1 MDSLNERLAN
11 LGQAVAEVNAPD
23 QDAIADARRRWARS
37 GRHTPGRRWT
47 FVVVPAFAIAAA
59 VIAIIL
65 TRTSEGERSLTY
77 SIGDVPGERGQW
89 IAAREPVRLRFSDGS
104 HVEVARDAKMRVA
117 ATDQRGSTIDLEQGA
132 LHAEVVHRGVSSWHF
147 RTGPYTVL
155 VKGTRFD
162 AAWDSMRETFTLDML
177 EGKVEITGPLIQA
190 PVTVTAGQSVIAN
203 VPEKRF
209 EIRSFRTAADASGAA
224 KPGPDIS
231 KQDVTQAVLPSA
243 SSSIDPGA
251 KPSALE
257 TATTTKPTP
266 SRSKST
272 AKAVAEQPDPHSIST
287 PAQEKAAQASQG
299 SAAVANTAATMP
311 STKVEKWREYLAAR
325 AYSSAIKAAEQRG
338 FDAVVAE
345 ATTAELYALSDAARY
360 AGRLARA
367 RDALIALRARFNEQG
382 KTAFLLG
389 RIAADEK
396 DVAGAIEWFDR
407 YLQEQ
412 PGGPLAETATGRL
425 IELYKPRDAA
435 RARKL
440 AERYL
445 AAYPDGSYAALAK
458 TLVEK

>member
-23 QDAIADARRRWARS
+23 HDAIADARRRWARS
-37 GRHTPGRRWT
+37 ARRTRGRRWA

-59 VIAIIL
+59 VIAL
-65 TRTSEGERSLTY
+65 FVTRTADDERSLTY
-77 SIGDVPGERGQW
+77 SIGDEHGERGQW
-89 IAAREPVRLRFSDGS
+89 IAAREPVLLRFSDGS
-104 HVEVARDAKMRVA
+104 HIEVARDAKVRVA
-117 ATDQRGSTIDLEQGA
+117 AMDQRGSTIDLEQGA
-132 LHAEVVHRGVSSWHF
+132 LHAEVLHRDVSSWQF

-162 AAWDSMRETFTLDML
+162 AAWDSTRETFTLEML
-177 EGKVEITGPLIQA
+177 EGKVQITGPLIQA
-190 PVTVTAGQSVIAN
+190 PVTVSAGQSVLAN
-203 VPEKRF
+203 VAEKRF
-209 EIRSFRTAADASGAA
+209 EIRSVRTADAAA
-224 KPGPDIS
+224 PTAPVVQPTS
-231 KQDVTQAVLPSA
+231 HEPA
-243 SSSIDPGA
+243 
-251 KPSALE
+251 
-257 TATTTKPTP
+257 TATQTTP
-266 SRSKST
+266 SKASPST
-272 AKAVAEQPDPHSIST
+272 SNAVAEQTDPH
-287 PAQEKAAQASQG
+287 PA
-299 SAAVANTAATMP
+299 
-311 STKVEKWREYLAAR
+311 TKVDKWREYLAAR
-325 AYSSAIKAAEQRG
+325 AYSSAITAAEQRG
-338 FDAVVAE
+338 FDAVVGE
-345 ATTAELYALSDAARY
+345 ATSAELYALSDAARY

-396 DVAGAIEWFDR
+396 DAAGAIEWFDR

-435 RARKL
+435 RAGKL

-445 AAYPDGSYAALAK
+445 AAYPDGSYAALAR